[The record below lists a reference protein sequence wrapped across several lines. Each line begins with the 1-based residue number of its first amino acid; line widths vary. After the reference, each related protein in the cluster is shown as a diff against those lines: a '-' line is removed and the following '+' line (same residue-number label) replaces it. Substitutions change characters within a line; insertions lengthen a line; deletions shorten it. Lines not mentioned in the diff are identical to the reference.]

1 MDQDGESRSNMRAT
15 LIVVTTL
22 ILIGVPCLGILT
34 LATDGIILAL
44 PVGVGILSVVGL
56 AHYLLW
62 GRSMSRQTEGE
73 REEAK
78 LREQMEAEEW
88 DMPPPRPPHHS

>member
-1 MDQDGESRSNMRAT
+1 MDHESESRSNIRAT

-22 ILIGVPCLGILT
+22 ILFGVPCLGILT
-34 LATDGIILAL
+34 LATDGIILAV

-88 DMPPPRPPHHS
+88 DMPRPGETHPH

>member
-1 MDQDGESRSNMRAT
+1 MDQHDDSRSNMRAT

-22 ILIGVPCLGILT
+22 ILFGVPCLGILT

-44 PVGVGILSVVGL
+44 PVGIGFLSVLGL
-56 AHYLLW
+56 AHYLFW
-62 GRSMSRQTEGE
+62 GRSLSRQTEGE

-78 LREQMEAEEW
+78 IREQMEAEEW
-88 DMPPPRPPHHS
+88 DMPRPKETHPR

>member
-1 MDQDGESRSNMRAT
+1 MDHESESRSNLRAT

-22 ILIGVPCLGILT
+22 ILFGVPCLGILT
-34 LATDGIILAL
+34 LATDGIILAV
-44 PVGVGILSVVGL
+44 PVGVGVLSVVGL

-88 DMPPPRPPHHS
+88 DMPRPGETHPH

>member
-1 MDQDGESRSNMRAT
+1 MDQHDDSRSNMRAT

-22 ILIGVPCLGILT
+22 ILFGVPCLGVLT

-44 PVGVGILSVVGL
+44 PVGIGLLSVLGL

-62 GRSMSRQTEGE
+62 GRSLSRQTEGE
-73 REEAK
+73 REETK
-78 LREQMEAEEW
+78 IREQMEAEEW
-88 DMPPPRPPHHS
+88 DMPAPRRSDHS

>member
-1 MDQDGESRSNMRAT
+1 MDHESESRSNIRAT

-22 ILIGVPCLGILT
+22 ILFGVPCLGILT
-34 LATDGIILAL
+34 LATDGIILAV

-88 DMPPPRPPHHS
+88 DMPAPRQNHHS

>member
-1 MDQDGESRSNMRAT
+1 MDQHDDSRSNMRAT

-22 ILIGVPCLGILT
+22 IFFGVPCVGILT

-44 PVGVGILSVVGL
+44 PVGIGLLSVLGL
-56 AHYLLW
+56 AHYLVW
-62 GRSMSRQTEGE
+62 GRLLSRQTEGE

-78 LREQMEAEEW
+78 IREQMEAEEW
-88 DMPPPRPPHHS
+88 DMPAPRRPHHS